1 MIYLLFVLL
10 VIAVIWVIIEST
22 PHPVRGYNLSE
33 LLLAIFVL
41 FVLIV
46 TFVILYAKNGN
57 NLF

>member
-1 MIYLLFVLL
+1 MIYLLFVLII
-10 VIAVIWVIIEST
+10 IAVVWVILEST
-22 PHPVRGYNLSE
+22 PHPIRGYNLPE
-33 LLLAIFVL
+33 LLLAVFIL